1 MSDNAN
7 TGTFTDYPALEDL
20 ARLVKNQ
27 RRTTAAQIRIT
38 NEDKALRDQ
47 MRALLDAAGAELV
60 TVNGYEVWKVT
71 GRDGRPTVRVSPVR
85 A

>member
-20 ARLVKNQ
+20 ARLVKKQ
-27 RRTTAAQIRIT
+27 RQTTAAQIRIT

-71 GRDGRPTVRVSPVR
+71 GETDGRPY